1 MILFV
6 IIAPDI
12 RYDRNKY
19 LVISKRT
26 LRKCC
31 RRLRFCYK
39 QQHRCFIVNFK
50 TVFRHFGQ
58 SLIKENYHNSRTSD
72 DIAQLWI
79 SNDSKFMKI
88 FQKFK
93 ISIILEL
100 IQTERKILGG
110 EEFPE

>member
-1 MILFV
+1 MKL
-6 IIAPDI
+6 
-12 RYDRNKY
+12 
-19 LVISKRT
+19 
-26 LRKCC
+26 
-31 RRLRFCYK
+31 
-39 QQHRCFIVNFK
+39 QHKCFIVNFK

-58 SLIKENYHNSRTSD
+58 FLIKENYHNSRTSD